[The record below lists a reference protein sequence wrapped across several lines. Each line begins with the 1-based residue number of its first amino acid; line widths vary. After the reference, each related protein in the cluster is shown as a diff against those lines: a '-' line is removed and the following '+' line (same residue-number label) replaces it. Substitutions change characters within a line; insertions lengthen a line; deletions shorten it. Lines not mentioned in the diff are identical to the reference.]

1 MLTLHR
7 IRQQLHT
14 WSRLLLAAWVLA
26 FALVSVANC
35 HSLPVEPEHAD
46 VSLQSP
52 WQHTHDQPHHELC
65 SKVCAD
71 AQHGLVKAD
80 PHWQLHMPLLLLAVS
95 LIWLAGPGI
104 TLLLPQAIRAWPR
117 PPARPLRLQFSRFN
131 N

>member
-1 MLTLHR
+1 MSTLYR

-14 WSRLLLAAWVLA
+14 WSRLVLAAWVLA
-26 FALVSVANC
+26 FTLVAVANC
-35 HSLPVEPEHAD
+35 HTMPMEPDHEHA
-46 VSLQSP
+46 SLLAQ
-52 WQHTHDQPHHELC
+52 WQHAHDQPHHELC

-80 PHWQLHMPLLLLAVS
+80 SHGQPHMSLLLLVIS
-95 LIWLAGPGI
+95 LIWLGGPAI
-104 TLLLPQAIRAWPR
+104 TFLLPQAIRAWPR